1 MNIAINLK
9 SFALGATLALAALGM
24 VALAVAIPNTF
35 AAGDVISAAKM
46 NANFT
51 AVKTAVDALEAK
63 VSLPG
68 REGYYA
74 YAWVS
79 GAGAPSAIYASNP
92 AGTINVTTS
101 ATGVYEVTFGGTHP
115 EIRSVQ
121 ITSYGSNS
129 NYCKV
134 RTWNPSA
141 VTVLCYTAGGAA
153 VNNDFTITVAN

>member
-1 MNIAINLK
+1 MNITINLK
-9 SFALGATLALAALGM
+9 SFALGAALALAALGV

-74 YAWVS
+74 YAWVT
-79 GAGAPSAIYASNP
+79 GAGAPDATYANNP
-92 AGTINVTTS
+92 AGTITVTTS
-101 ATGVYEVTFGGTHP
+101 ATGIYAVAFDGTHP
-115 EIRSVQ
+115 AIRNVQ
-121 ITSYGSNS
+121 ITGYGN
-129 NYCKV
+129 NTNTCKV
-134 RTWNPSA
+134 RSWSA
-141 VTVLCYTAGGAA
+141 SSVTVLCFTAAGVA
-153 VNNDFTITVAN
+153 VDNNFTITVAN